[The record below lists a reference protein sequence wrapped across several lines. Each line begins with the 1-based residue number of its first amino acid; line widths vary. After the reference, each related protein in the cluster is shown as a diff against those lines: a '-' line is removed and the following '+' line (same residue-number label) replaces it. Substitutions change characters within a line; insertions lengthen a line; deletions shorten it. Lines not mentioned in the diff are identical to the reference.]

1 MTEDNKMAT
10 NEMDSKFLKHLTS
23 LPVVDNTWA
32 QLSAYYNM
40 AKDYNAVLRFALTTA
55 ESGAMKMLNT
65 AQPVLNKYQP
75 QITKVDNF
83 ACDQLTKIEEK
94 YPVIKKTP
102 KEIVIEG
109 KEMCS
114 NLVQPAVDKV
124 NSVKEFSSSTLNSVK
139 QLASLESSKEFS
151 KMQIQKAT
159 EFTQS
164 QLTWLL
170 QTDYGQQLLHQV
182 ENYLSM
188 SEETLDKYLPPV
200 QDEETE
206 ESLQGESMAQVG
218 NQSKK
223 IAKRVYAKAI
233 KDLRTLHT
241 NTKEAVEKL
250 FASVN
255 LIETMQNNYESSK
268 QKIQNLHE
276 KLLST
281 WRDAIPEEDLACK
294 PEEKTDNHLAIS
306 MIQKLTH
313 QVKDTINKIHKTMPE
328 TPAVVKQLAEECY
341 NYTESLYN
349 SVKQAESFQE
359 VSALLYSKSAESV
372 LGLQQVLQTLIE
384 TPFSY
389 VQELPVTEELEMES
403 MTLKKSEDRLPEEGA
418 MEEKGAKEENGSKE
432 ESSPSIKDKESV
444 QAASK

>member
-10 NEMDSKFLKHLTS
+10 NEMDVKFLKHLTS

-40 AKDYNAVLRFALTTA
+40 AKDYNVVLRFALTTA

-139 QLASLESSKEFS
+139 QLASLESSKAFS
-151 KMQIQKAT
+151 KKQIQKAT

-218 NQSKK
+218 NLSKK

-233 KDLRTLHT
+233 KDLRALHT

-255 LIETMQNNYESSK
+255 LIEIMQNNYESSK
-268 QKIQNLHE
+268 QTIQNLHE

-281 WRDAIPEEDLACK
+281 WSDSIPEEDLACK
-294 PEEKTDNHLAIS
+294 PEEKTDNDLAIS
-306 MIQKLTH
+306 MVQKLTH
-313 QVKDTINKIHKTMPE
+313 QVKDTINKIYKKMPE
-328 TPAVVKQLAEECY
+328 TPAVVKQLAEESY

-359 VSALLYSKSAESV
+359 VSALLCSKSAESV

-389 VQELPVTEELEMES
+389 VQELPVTEEIEMES
-403 MTLKKSEDRLPEEGA
+403 MTLKKSEERLPEDA
-418 MEEKGAKEENGSKE
+418 MEEKGAKEENGRKE
-432 ESSPSIKDKESV
+432 ESSPSIMNEKESV
-444 QAASK
+444 QATSK

>member
-1 MTEDNKMAT
+1 MAEDNKMPT
-10 NEMDSKFLKHLTS
+10 SQMDSKFLKHLTS

-40 AKDYNAVLRFALTTA
+40 AKDYNTVLRFALTTA

-75 QITKVDNF
+75 QITKADNF

-102 KEIVIEG
+102 KEIVTEG

-139 QLASLESSKEFS
+139 QLATLESSKEFG
-151 KMQIQKAT
+151 KKQIQKAA

-188 SEETLDKYLPPV
+188 SEDTLDKYLPPA

-206 ESLQGESMAQVG
+206 ESSQGEGMVQVG

-223 IAKRVYAKAI
+223 IARRVYAKAI
-233 KDLRTLHT
+233 NDLRNLHT

-268 QKIQNLHE
+268 QTIQNLHE
-276 KLLST
+276 KLLLT
-281 WRDAIPEEDLACK
+281 WRDAIPEDSSACK
-294 PEEKTDNHLAIS
+294 PEEKTDHDLAIS
-306 MIQKLTH
+306 IIQKLTY
-313 QVKDTINKIHKTMPE
+313 QVKNTINKIYKTMPE
-328 TPAVVKQLAEECY
+328 TPAVVKQLAEESY
-341 NYTESLYN
+341 HYTESLYN

-359 VSALLYSKSAESV
+359 VSTLLYSKSVESV
-372 LGLQQVLQTLIE
+372 LGLQQVLHTLTE

-389 VQELPVTEELEMES
+389 VKKLPVTEEIEMEP
-403 MTLKKSEDRLPEEGA
+403 MTLKEPEDRLPEEGA
-418 MEEKGAKEENGSKE
+418 MEEKGDKENGSKE
-432 ESSPSIKDKESV
+432 EGSSSVMKDKES
-444 QAASK
+444 